1 MATSPFS
8 YGGMKMIKKAIAK
21 VVERENL
28 SEGEMIEVMN
38 QIMSG
43 ECTPAQIGAFIT
55 SLRMKGETIE
65 EITGA
70 ARVMRERATPIR
82 VGKGV
87 LDIDRDDINI
97 DRETILDVVGT
108 GGDGTN
114 TFNISTTVAFV
125 VSACGV
131 KVAKHGN
138 RSVSSVCGS
147 ADVLEKLG
155 VNLEVTPETVEQCIN
170 EIGIGFLFAPALHG
184 AMKYAIGPRREIGI
198 RTIFNILG
206 PLTNPA
212 GADCQVMGVY
222 RSDLVEKMAG
232 VLHKLG
238 CRHGFVVHGSDG
250 MDEMT
255 LTGETLVAEVV
266 PSGVKMSS
274 VTPEQLGLSRCQM
287 KELKGGDA
295 ASNAKI
301 IRSVLAG
308 EQGPHRDIVLLN
320 TAYALLASG
329 KAATPSEGMILAAE
343 AIDSGRALQ
352 QVEKLVEL
360 TNKG

>member
-1 MATSPFS
+1 
-8 YGGMKMIKKAIAK
+8 MIRKAIAT
-21 VVERENL
+21 VVELNNL
-28 SEGEMIEVMN
+28 TEGAMIEVMN

-43 ECTPAQIGAFIT
+43 ECTPAQIAAFIT
-55 SLRMKGETIE
+55 ALRMKGETIE

-97 DRETILDVVGT
+97 DQETILDVVGT

-114 TFNISTTVAFV
+114 TFNISTTVSFV
-125 VSACGV
+125 VSSCGV

-138 RSVSSVCGS
+138 RSVSSACGS

-155 VNLEVTPETVEQCIN
+155 INLDVTPETVEKCIQQ
-170 EIGIGFLFAPALHG
+170 IGIGFLFAPALHS
-184 AMKYAIGPRREIGI
+184 AMKHAIGPRREIGI

-212 GADCQVMGVY
+212 GADRQVMGVY
-222 RSDLVEKMAG
+222 RADLVEKLAG

-238 CRHGFVVHGSDG
+238 CKHGFVVHGSDG

-255 LTGETLVAEVV
+255 LTGETMVAEVT
-266 PSGVKMSS
+266 PAGITLSS
-274 VTPEQLGLSRCQM
+274 VTPEQHGLSRCSM
-287 KELKGGDA
+287 EALRGGDA
-295 ASNAKI
+295 AANAAI
-301 IRSVLAG
+301 VTAVLGG
-308 EQGPHRDIVLLN
+308 ERGARRDIVLLN
-320 TAYALLASG
+320 SGYALVAAGRVATVDEGITMAATAIDSG
-329 KAATPSEGMILAAE
+329 KAAEQVTKLA
-343 AIDSGRALQ
+343 S
-352 QVEKLVEL
+352 L
-360 TNKG
+360 TNGD

>member
-1 MATSPFS
+1 
-8 YGGMKMIKKAIAK
+8 MIRKAIAK
-21 VVERENL
+21 LVEREDL

-38 QIMSG
+38 QVMSG

-55 SLRMKGETIE
+55 ALRMKGETVE

-70 ARVMRERATPIR
+70 ARVMRERATPIH
-82 VGKGV
+82 VGKALV
-87 LDIDRDDINI
+87 DIDRDDINI
-97 DRETILDVVGT
+97 DQETILDVVGT

-114 TFNISTTVAFV
+114 TFNVSTTVSFV

-138 RSVSSVCGS
+138 RSVSSACGS

-155 VNLEVTPETVEQCIN
+155 INLDVTAETVEKCIA

-222 RSDLVEKMAG
+222 RADLVATLAG

-238 CRHGFVVHGSDG
+238 CKHGFVVHGSDG

-255 LTGETLVAEVV
+255 LTGETLLAEVT
-266 PSGVKMSS
+266 PAGVTLGSI
-274 VTPEQLGLSRCQM
+274 TPEELGLARCEM
-287 KELKGGDA
+287 TALKGGDA
-295 ASNAKI
+295 VANAEIVKA
-301 IRSVLAG
+301 VLKG
-308 EQGPHRDIVLLN
+308 EKGPRRDIVLLN
-320 TAYALLASG
+320 AAYALMAAG
-329 KAATPSEGMILAAE
+329 KAATPAEGMALAAE
-343 AIDSGRALQ
+343 AIDSGRALA
-352 QVEKLVEL
+352 QVARLAAL
-360 TNKG
+360 TNPE

>member
-1 MATSPFS
+1 
-8 YGGMKMIKKAIAK
+8 MIKKAIAK
-21 VVERENL
+21 IVECQDL
-28 SEGEMIEVMN
+28 TEGEMVEVMN

-55 SLRMKGETIE
+55 SLRMKGETVE

-114 TFNISTTVAFV
+114 TFNISTTVSFV
-125 VSACGV
+125 VSACDV

-138 RSVSSVCGS
+138 RSVSSACGS

-155 VNLEVTPETVEQCIN
+155 INLDVTPETVEKCIDQ
-170 EIGIGFLFAPALHG
+170 IGIGFLFAPALHG

-222 RSDLVEKMAG
+222 RSDLVEKLAG
-232 VLHKLG
+232 VLHRLG
-238 CRHGFVVHGSDG
+238 CRHGYVVHGSDG

-255 LTGETLVAEVV
+255 LTGETLVAEVT
-266 PSGVKMSS
+266 SAGVEFTT
-274 VTPEQLGLSRCQM
+274 VVPEQFGLARCQI
-287 KELKGGDA
+287 EDLKGGDA
-295 ASNAKI
+295 ITNAAIVKA
-301 IRSVLAG
+301 VLSG
-308 EQGPHRDIVLLN
+308 ELGPRRDVVLLN
-320 TAYALLASG
+320 ASYALMAAG
-329 KAATPSEGMILAAE
+329 KISTAMKGMALAAE
-343 AIDSGRALQ
+343 AIGSGRALQ
-352 QVEKLVEL
+352 QVVKLAAL
-360 TNKG
+360 THQA

>member
-1 MATSPFS
+1 
-8 YGGMKMIKKAIAK
+8 MIRKAIAK
-21 VVERENL
+21 IVEREDL
-28 SEGEMIEVMN
+28 TEGEMIEVMN

-43 ECTPAQIGAFIT
+43 ECTPAQIGSFIT
-55 SLRMKGETIE
+55 ALRMKGETVE

-114 TFNISTTVAFV
+114 TFNVSTTVSFV

-138 RSVSSVCGS
+138 RSVSSACGS

-155 VNLEVTPETVEQCIN
+155 INLEIPPETVEDCIDQ
-170 EIGIGFLFAPALHG
+170 IGIGFLFAPALHG
-184 AMKYAIGPRREIGI
+184 AMKHAIGPRREIGI

-222 RSDLVEKMAG
+222 RAELVEKLAG

-238 CRHGFVVHGSDG
+238 CKHGFVVHGLDG

-255 LTGETLVAEVV
+255 LTNETLVAEVTPAGITLTV
-266 PSGVKMSS
+266 
-274 VTPEQLGLSRCQM
+274 VTPEQLGLPRCQM
-287 KELKGGDA
+287 EALKGGDA
-295 ASNAKI
+295 VANAAIVKA
-301 IRSVLAG
+301 VLAG
-308 EQGPHRDIVLLN
+308 EQGPRRNIVLLN
-320 TAYALLASG
+320 AAYALVAAG
-329 KAATPSEGMILAAE
+329 KAASPAEGMTLAAE

-352 QVEKLVEL
+352 QVERLAVL
-360 TNKG
+360 TNQCQG

>member
-1 MATSPFS
+1 
-8 YGGMKMIKKAIAK
+8 MIKKAIVK

-28 SEGEMIEVMN
+28 TEGEMIEVMN

-43 ECTPAQIGAFIT
+43 ECTAAQIGSFIT
-55 SLRMKGETIE
+55 ALRMKGETVD

-82 VGKGV
+82 VGHNV
-87 LDIDRDDINI
+87 LGIDRDDINI

-114 TFNISTTVAFV
+114 TFNVSTTVSFV

-138 RSVSSVCGS
+138 RSVSSACGS

-155 VNLEVTPETVEQCIN
+155 INLDVTPETVESCIN
-170 EIGIGFLFAPALHG
+170 QIGIGFLFAPALHG

-222 RSDLVEKMAG
+222 RADLVEKLAG

-255 LTGETLVAEVV
+255 LTGETLLAEVT
-266 PSGVKMSS
+266 PSGVTFAT
-274 VTPEQLGLSRCQM
+274 VTPEQLGLSRCPM
-287 KELKGGDA
+287 EALKGGDA
-295 ASNAKI
+295 VANALIVKA
-301 IRSVLAG
+301 VLTG
-308 EQGPHRDIVLLN
+308 ETGPRRDIVLLN
-320 TAYALLASG
+320 AAYALVAAG
-329 KAATPSEGMILAAE
+329 KAATPAEGIVLAAE

-352 QVEKLVEL
+352 QVEKLAAL
-360 TNKG
+360 TNMR

>member
-1 MATSPFS
+1 V
-8 YGGMKMIKKAIAK
+8 IRKAIAR
-21 VVERENL
+21 VVERTDL
-28 SEGEMIEVMN
+28 TEGEMIEVMN

-43 ECTPAQIGAFIT
+43 ECTPAQIGSFIT
-55 SLRMKGETIE
+55 ALRMKGETVG

-97 DRETILDVVGT
+97 DQETILDVVGT

-114 TFNISTTVAFV
+114 TFNVSTTVTFV

-138 RSVSSVCGS
+138 RSVSSLCGS

-155 VNLEVTPETVEQCIN
+155 VNLDVTPETVEKCIA
-170 EIGIGFLFAPALHG
+170 EIGVGFLFAPALHG
-184 AMKYAIGPRREIGI
+184 AMKHAIGPRREIGI

-222 RSDLVEKMAG
+222 RADLVEKLAG

-238 CRHGFVVHGSDG
+238 CRHGFVVHGLDG
-250 MDEMT
+250 MDEIT
-255 LTGETLVAEVV
+255 ITTESLVAEVT
-266 PSGVKMSS
+266 PAGVELSKI
-274 VTPEQLGLSRCQM
+274 TPEQFGLGRCGM
-287 KELKGGDA
+287 ETLRGGDA
-295 ASNAKI
+295 TANAEI
-301 IRSVLAG
+301 VRSVLNG
-308 EQGPHRDIVLLN
+308 EQGARRDIVLLN
-320 TAYALLASG
+320 AAYGLAAAG
-329 KAATPSEGMILAAE
+329 KVATPLDGISLAAE
-343 AIDSGRALQ
+343 AIDSGRALAQ
-352 QVEKLVEL
+352 LEKLLVL
-360 TNKG
+360 TSS

>member
-1 MATSPFS
+1 
-8 YGGMKMIKKAIAK
+8 MIRKAIARI
-21 VVERENL
+21 VEGENL

-43 ECTPAQIGAFIT
+43 ECTPAQIGSFVTA
-55 SLRMKGETIE
+55 LRMKGETVE

-82 VGKGV
+82 VGRNV
-87 LDIDRDDINI
+87 LDMDRDDINI

-114 TFNISTTVAFV
+114 TFNISTIVSFV

-138 RSVSSVCGS
+138 RSVSSACGS

-155 VNLEVTPETVEQCIN
+155 INLDVTPETVERCIAG
-170 EIGIGFLFAPALHG
+170 IGIGFLFAPALHG

-222 RSDLVEKMAG
+222 RASLVEKLAG
-232 VLHKLG
+232 VLHRLG

-250 MDEMT
+250 MDEIT
-255 LTGETLVAEVV
+255 LTGETLVAEVT
-266 PSGVKMSS
+266 PLGVGLSS
-274 VTPEQLGLSRCQM
+274 IVPEQVGLARCPM
-287 KELKGGDA
+287 EILKGGDA
-295 ASNAKI
+295 TANAAI
-301 IRSVLAG
+301 VRAILSG
-308 EQGPHRDIVLLN
+308 EQGPRRDIVLLN
-320 TAYALLASG
+320 AAYALVAAG
-329 KAATPSEGMILAAE
+329 KAASPAEGITLAAE
-343 AIDSGRALQ
+343 AIDSGRATEQLTR
-352 QVEKLVEL
+352 LVEL
-360 TNKG
+360 TNQGE

>member
-1 MATSPFS
+1 
-8 YGGMKMIKKAIAK
+8 MIKKAIVK

-28 SEGEMIEVMN
+28 TEGEMIEVMN

-55 SLRMKGETIE
+55 ALRMKGETVE

-114 TFNISTTVAFV
+114 TFNVSTTVSFV

-138 RSVSSVCGS
+138 RSVSSACGS

-155 VNLEVTPETVEQCIN
+155 INLDVTPETVENCIDQ
-170 EIGIGFLFAPALHG
+170 IGIGFLFAPALHG
-184 AMKYAIGPRREIGI
+184 AMKHTIGPRREIGI

-222 RSDLVEKMAG
+222 SPDLVEKLAG

-238 CRHGFVVHGSDG
+238 CKHGFVVHGSDG

-255 LTGETLVAEVV
+255 LTGETLVAEVT
-266 PSGVKMSS
+266 PSGVKLLT
-274 VTPEQLGLSRCQM
+274 VTPEQLGLARCSMQA
-287 KELKGGDA
+287 LKGGDA
-295 ASNAKI
+295 AANAVIVKA
-301 IRSVLAG
+301 VLSG
-308 EQGPHRDIVLLN
+308 ERGPRRDIVLLN
-320 TAYALLASG
+320 SAYALVAAG
-329 KAATPSEGMILAAE
+329 RTATPTEGITLAAE

-352 QVEKLVEL
+352 QMEKLAAL
-360 TNKG
+360 TNHQI